1 MTARS
6 HSRPRDCMEVANQ
19 DATGT
24 SVPGR
29 LVGNDA
35 KPGDLPLTLV
45 QRSGCAV
52 EMWGT
57 ALHIASALPKA
68 AFLPSTG

>member
-52 EMWGT
+52 EM
-57 ALHIASALPKA
+57 
-68 AFLPSTG
+68 